1 MSHPACISYL
11 KSFFPTP
18 LMLKLWSPAS
28 IAIIFY
34 FILFYFLEI
43 PSLSSLTAFN
53 YSILTKTQHAVIT
66 QLNEKRLKLIGIS
79 LIRCTCLKYTY
90 KIYIRYVL
98 REEEKNLNQRHLQ

>member
-1 MSHPACISYL
+1 
-11 KSFFPTP
+11 
-18 LMLKLWSPAS
+18 MLKLWSPAS

-34 FILFYFLEI
+34 LFYFLEI

-79 LIRCTCLKYTY
+79 LIRCTCLKYAY